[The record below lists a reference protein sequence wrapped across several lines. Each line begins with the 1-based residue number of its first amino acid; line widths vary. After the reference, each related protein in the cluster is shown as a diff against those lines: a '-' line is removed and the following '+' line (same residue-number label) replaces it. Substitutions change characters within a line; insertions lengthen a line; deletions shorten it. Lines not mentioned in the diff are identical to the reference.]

1 MPPASV
7 GLDPDFLRSLERLT
21 MVARRIFPGQLK
33 GEKRSPRHGSSV
45 EFADFR
51 TYAPGDDFRHVDWNV
66 YARLERLF
74 LKMFHEEEDLHLYLL
89 LDVSESMRFGEPET
103 KLDAGRKLAAALGYI
118 GLSSLDRV
126 AAGTFSDRLLDRFR
140 LVRGRRHAGRLFR
153 FLSEAGQGAWGTR
166 SQFGEAELGHVP
178 QAHGTDLA
186 EALRNFAVRTR
197 NRGVVV
203 VISDFLDRQGYQSAI
218 QALVSCH
225 FDVNAI
231 QVLTPEEVKPDLAG
245 DLRLVDAE
253 TGDTRE
259 ITVTGALLNAYRAR
273 VEAYC
278 DELRRFCVR
287 RGAGY
292 ARLLTT
298 DSIEQF
304 VLQLLR
310 RSGVVA

>member
-1 MPPASV
+1 VSYTELRLMPPATV
-7 GLDPDFLRSLERLT
+7 GLDADFMRKLERLT
-21 MVARRIFPGQLK
+21 VLARRIFPGQLK
-33 GEKRSPRHGSSV
+33 GEKRSPHYGSSV

-51 TYAPGDDFRHVDWNV
+51 TYTPGDDFRRVDWNA

-89 LDVSESMRFGEPET
+89 LDVSESMRFGEPT
-103 KLDAGRKLAAALGYI
+103 SKLDAGRKLAAAIGYI

-126 AAGTFSDRLLDRFR
+126 GAATFADRMLEQFR
-140 LVRGRRHAGRLFR
+140 LVRGRRYARRLFD
-153 FLSEAGQGAWGTR
+153 FLGAAGTSQPPGGEGRGTN
-166 SQFGEAELGHVP
+166 L
-178 QAHGTDLA
+178 TD
-186 EALRNFAVRTR
+186 ALREFAIRTR

-253 TGDTRE
+253 TAETRE
-259 ITVTGALLNAYRAR
+259 ITVTGALLSAYRAR
-273 VEAYC
+273 IEAYC
-278 DELRRFCVR
+278 DELKQFCVR

-292 ARLLTT
+292 GRLLTS
-298 DSIEQF
+298 DSVEEF
-304 VLQLLR
+304 VLRHLR
-310 RSGVVA
+310 RGAMVG